1 VNTDNLIQAIAAD
14 AGSPMPSIPKRAL
27 AALAVGGLV
36 SLALFLATAGP
47 RADLDEAAT
56 SVRFL
61 LKYVDAFA
69 LLIPAMALCWRLARP
84 DAKPGATLAGLA
96 APLVLLAL
104 AVVVEMSLV
113 PSDLWMKKLIG
124 TNLLHCLVFIP
135 LLAMPPLAALIA
147 VLRDGAPANPAL
159 SGALA
164 GAAAAGLSAMI
175 YATNCTDDSP
185 LFVASWYPLA
195 WAVVIG
201 IGALAGRRWLVW

>member
-14 AGSPMPSIPKRAL
+14 AGAPMPSIPRRTLVAL
-27 AALAVGGLV
+27 VVGGLV
-36 SLALFLATAGP
+36 SLALFLAMVGP
-47 RADLDEAAT
+47 RADLDEAAM

-69 LLIPAMALCWRLARP
+69 LLIPAMVLCWRLARP
-84 DAKPGATLAGLA
+84 DAKPGVSIGALA
-96 APLVLLAL
+96 APLALLAL
-104 AVVVEMSLV
+104 AVAVELILV
-113 PSDLWMKKLIG
+113 PSDLWMKRLIG

-147 VLRDGAPANPAL
+147 VLREGAPANPAL
-159 SGALA
+159 TGALA

-195 WAVVIG
+195 WLAVIG
-201 IGALAGRRWLVW
+201 IGALAGRRWLAW

>member
-1 VNTDNLIQAIAAD
+1 MNTDNLIQAIAAD

-36 SLALFLATAGP
+36 SLALFLAVVGP
-47 RADLDEAAT
+47 RADIDEAMT
-56 SVRFL
+56 SVRFM

-69 LLIPAMALCWRLARP
+69 LLVPAMALCWRFARP
-84 DAKPGATLAGLA
+84 DAKPGAMLAALA

-113 PSDLWMKKLIG
+113 PSDLWLNKLIG

-135 LLAMPPLAALIA
+135 LMAMPPLAALIA
-147 VLRDGAPANPAL
+147 VLRDGASPNPAL
-159 SGALA
+159 TGALA

-195 WAVVIG
+195 WLVVIG

>member
-1 VNTDNLIQAIAAD
+1 VNTENLIQAIAAD
-14 AGSPMPSIPKRAL
+14 AGAPMPSIPRRTL
-27 AALAVGGLV
+27 AALCVGGLA

-47 RADLDEAAT
+47 RADLHEAVT
-56 SVRFL
+56 TTRFL

-69 LLIPAMALCWRLARP
+69 LLIPAIALCWRLARP
-84 DAKPGATLAGLA
+84 DAKPGLMIGALA

-104 AVVVEMSLV
+104 AVVVELSVV
-113 PSDLWMKKLIG
+113 PSDLWMKRLIG
-124 TNLLHCLVFIP
+124 TNLVHCVVFIP

-147 VLRDGAPANPAL
+147 VLREGAPANPAL
-159 SGALA
+159 TGAVA

-195 WAVVIG
+195 WLIVIG
-201 IGALAGRRWLVW
+201 IGALAGRRWLAW